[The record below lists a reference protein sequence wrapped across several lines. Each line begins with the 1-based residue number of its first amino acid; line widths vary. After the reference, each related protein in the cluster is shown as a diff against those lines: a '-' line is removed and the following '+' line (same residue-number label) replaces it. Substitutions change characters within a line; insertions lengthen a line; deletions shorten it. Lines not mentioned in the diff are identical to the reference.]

1 MDLIFL
7 LIAGVALINIA
18 ASIAVLRVSAFSISQ
33 RLLQL
38 MVIWFVPVIGA
49 VVYATFASS
58 QSLGPTSS
66 SSFDPLHLPSDG
78 GAPDGPG
85 IGIGAWGSGDCGG
98 DGGGGG
104 GD

>member
-1 MDLIFL
+1 MELIL
-7 LIAGVALINIA
+7 LLAAGVAVINVA
-18 ASIAVLRVSAFSISQ
+18 ASVVVLRVSAFSASQ

-38 MVIWFVPVIGA
+38 MFIWLVPVLGA
-49 VVYATFASS
+49 VVCVAFASS
-58 QSLGPTSS
+58 QALGSGSS
-66 SSFDPLHLPSDG
+66 SSFDPLYLPSDG

-98 DGGGGG
+98 DAGGG